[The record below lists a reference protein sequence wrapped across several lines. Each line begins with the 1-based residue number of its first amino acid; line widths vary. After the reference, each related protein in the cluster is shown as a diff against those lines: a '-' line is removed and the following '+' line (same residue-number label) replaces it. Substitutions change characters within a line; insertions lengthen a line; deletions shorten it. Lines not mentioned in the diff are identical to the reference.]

1 MMNHAIK
8 VRMFDA
14 NPDNEPT
21 VYEHF
26 ATEDSV
32 SLKYI
37 VLQKRL
43 SKWSRDSKSILYFW
57 ILSKW
62 WKKVMSTGSP
72 SIIFLLLDLPY
83 LTPRGQPYTSHPGQI
98 S

>member
-1 MMNHAIK
+1 MNHAIK

-26 ATEDSV
+26 AMEDSV

-37 VLQKRL
+37 VLQKCL
-43 SKWSRDSKSILYFW
+43 SKWSRDSKSILY
-57 ILSKW
+57 
-62 WKKVMSTGSP
+62 
-72 SIIFLLLDLPY
+72 
-83 LTPRGQPYTSHPGQI
+83 
-98 S
+98 